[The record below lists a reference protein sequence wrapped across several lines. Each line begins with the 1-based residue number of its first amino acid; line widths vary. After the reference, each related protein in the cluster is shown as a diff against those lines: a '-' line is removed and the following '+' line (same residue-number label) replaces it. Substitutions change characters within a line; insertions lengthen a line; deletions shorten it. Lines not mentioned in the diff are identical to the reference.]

1 MILFC
6 SERRGRGRK
15 GEKGMGEGR
24 GRKGEKGTGEG
35 EREEGRER
43 DGGGERGE
51 GVTPD
56 EHIHF
61 QLILSD
67 ATQCEALRQFQDT
80 INMQHHKAALAE

>member
-43 DGGGERGE
+43 E

>member
-1 MILFC
+1 MFFSLILFC

-43 DGGGERGE
+43 DGGGEGGRE
-51 GVTPD
+51 L
-56 EHIHF
+56 HLMNIYIF
-61 QLILSD
+61 S
-67 ATQCEALRQFQDT
+67 
-80 INMQHHKAALAE
+80 